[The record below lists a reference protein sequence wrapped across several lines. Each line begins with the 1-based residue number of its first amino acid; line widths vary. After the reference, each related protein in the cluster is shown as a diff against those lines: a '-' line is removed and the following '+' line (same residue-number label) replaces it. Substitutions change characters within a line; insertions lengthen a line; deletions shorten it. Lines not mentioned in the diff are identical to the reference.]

1 MDVISEPGTVYA
13 EIDHS
18 ANSHSL
24 FRGVGTG
31 SIGSHKIF
39 AFSVLSEMCDEEIEN
54 CSEIDLEEINERS
67 VLIQTGQT
75 RNDSVE
81 AQVASRDI
89 SKEYRDLTRR
99 RNVSPASVAGSAR
112 TTAGTSSTEG
122 ADVLFEI
129 FDELP
134 YTMRDLLI
142 LIKNISPAIILLIA
156 GLGVIFEW
164 HTAVCL
170 LVFVVTFNAGKK
182 VVEEFVDR
190 MKRKFQRKRNRRLG
204 DLL

>member
-1 MDVISEPGTVYA
+1 MQSEPGTVYA

-39 AFSVLSEMCDEEIEN
+39 AFSTLSEMCEEEIDN
-54 CSEIDLEEINERS
+54 CSEFDLEEINERS

-81 AQVASRDI
+81 AQAASRNETR
-89 SKEYRDLTRR
+89 EYRDLTRR
-99 RNVSPASVAGSAR
+99 RNVSPASEAGSAR

-129 FDELP
+129 FDE
-134 YTMRDLLI
+134 
-142 LIKNISPAIILLIA
+142 
-156 GLGVIFEW
+156 
-164 HTAVCL
+164 
-170 LVFVVTFNAGKK
+170 
-182 VVEEFVDR
+182 
-190 MKRKFQRKRNRRLG
+190 
-204 DLL
+204 